1 MAIKDSISVKNT
13 ELQKAIEDAQALIDD
28 VNSDPEQAKTAMDLV
43 KKLQSDIDTLK
54 ELEKAMPGD
63 TGTPKEPE
71 STKADEPDK
80 LDEPKTDEPK
90 SDVAKLADDKES
102 TPPSDDPIDGEQVT
116 DPEDDKEKE
125 KEKRA
130 MPIQLNSTSKKTEVR
145 SLLNDFL
152 HSKGE
157 KRDGLTSTDAG
168 VLIPESIIYN
178 PEMAIDS
185 VTDLAG
191 LVTKQKVATPSGKY
205 PILKRASTTLPSV
218 EELAKNPD
226 LAKPE
231 FIDVR
236 WEIVTYRGVVPI
248 SQESIDDAQ
257 VDLTSL
263 VSNHI
268 NQIKINTTNEKIAK
282 VLAGFTAKTLD
293 ETKLV
298 DDLKDL
304 KNVTF
309 DPAYNLGWVMTQ
321 SMFNVLDKVKDGD
334 GRYLLQDQIGTET
347 GKALFG
353 LSVNVVE
360 DKAFGATG
368 EAKQVWLGD
377 LKRAVLFAD
386 RVDANVRWVDND
398 IYGQVL
404 QAVVRFDVEKADPDA
419 GVFASISA
427 PAEGGETK
435 SAKVK
440 TAK

>member
-13 ELQKAIEDAQALIDD
+13 ELQKAIDDAQSLIDD
-28 VNSDPEQAKTAMDLV
+28 VNSDPEQAKAAMDVV

-63 TGTPKEPE
+63 TSTPKEPE
-71 STKADEPDK
+71 AT
-80 LDEPKTDEPK
+80 KTDEPNSGK
-90 SDVAKLADDKES
+90 PSDPKPDGIKPDDKGP
-102 TPPSDDPIDGEQVT
+102 TPVATDDPIDGDTE
-116 DPEDDKEKE
+116 PEDDKKKE
-125 KEKRA
+125 KENRD
-130 MPIQLNSTSKKTEVR
+130 MPIQLNSTNKKTEVR
-145 SLLNDFL
+145 ALLNDYL

-157 KRDGLTSTDAG
+157 KRDGLTSTEAG

-191 LVTKQKVATPSGKY
+191 LVTKQKVATPSGNY

-218 EELAKNPD
+218 EELKKNPE
-226 LAKPE
+226 LANPE
-231 FIDVR
+231 FIDVE
-236 WEIVTYRGVVPI
+236 WKIVTYRGVVPI
-248 SQESIDDAQ
+248 SQESIDDSQ
-257 VDLTSL
+257 IDLTSL
-263 VSNHI
+263 VSEHI

-282 VLAGFTAKTLD
+282 VLSSFTSKTLD
-293 ETKLV
+293 EAKLV

-347 GKALFG
+347 GKTLFG
-353 LSVNVVE
+353 LAVNVVE

-377 LKRAVLFAD
+377 LKRAILFAD

-419 GVFASISA
+419 GVFASIA
-427 PAEGGETK
+427 ATAESKAKTK
-435 SAKVK
+435 VAKD
-440 TAK
+440 

>member
-13 ELQKAIEDAQALIDD
+13 ELQKAIDDAQALIND
-28 VNSDPEQAKTAMDLV
+28 VNSDPEQAKAAMDLV

-54 ELEKAMPGD
+54 ELEKAVPGD
-63 TGTPKEPE
+63 TGTSKDAEP
-71 STKADEPDK
+71 
-80 LDEPKTDEPK
+80 
-90 SDVAKLADDKES
+90 AKLADPKADDLKSDVDGTKTADDKEL
-102 TPPSDDPIDGEQVT
+102 TPPAATDDPIDGEPAT
-116 DPEDDKEKE
+116 DPEDDKKKE
-125 KEKRA
+125 KENRD
-130 MPIQLNSTSKKTEVR
+130 MPIQLNSTNKKTEVR

-347 GKALFG
+347 GKTLFG

-386 RVDANVRWVDND
+386 RVDASVRWVDND
-398 IYGQVL
+398 VYGQVL
-404 QAVVRFDVEKADPDA
+404 QAVVRFDVEEADPDA
-419 GVFASISA
+419 GVFASIAA

-435 SAKVK
+435 TAKAK

>member
-13 ELQKAIEDAQALIDD
+13 ELKKAIEDAQALIDD
-28 VNSDPEQAKTAMDLV
+28 VNSDPEQAKAAMDLV

-54 ELEKAMPGD
+54 ELEKAEPGDSDAGASNVGSDNSGDNNAGDTNADSDNAGSSDTGSSDTGSDNSGDNNTGDSD
-63 TGTPKEPE
+63 TGT
-71 STKADEPDK
+71 
-80 LDEPKTDEPK
+80 
-90 SDVAKLADDKES
+90 DDDNKK
-102 TPPSDDPIDGEQVT
+102 DP
-116 DPEDDKEKE
+116 
-125 KEKRA
+125 KEKRN
-130 MPIQLNSTSKKTEVR
+130 MPIKLNEGHKVEVR
-145 SLLNDFL
+145 DALNAFL

-157 KRDGLTSTDAG
+157 TRAGLTSTDAG

-178 PEMAIDS
+178 PDMAIET

-205 PILKRASTTLPSV
+205 PILKRASTTLPTV
-218 EELAKNPD
+218 EELEKNPE

-231 FIDVR
+231 FINVAWNID
-236 WEIVTYRGVVPI
+236 TFRGVIPV
-248 SQESIDDAQ
+248 SQESIADAQ
-257 VDLTSL
+257 VDLTAL
-263 VSNHI
+263 VSEHI
-268 NQIKINTTNEKIAK
+268 NQIKINTTNAKIAT
-282 VLAGFTAKTLD
+282 VLAGFTAKSLD
-293 ETKLV
+293 EANLV
-298 DDLKDL
+298 DELKDL

-309 DPAYNLGWVMTQ
+309 DPAYNLAWVMTQ

-334 GRYLLQDQIGTET
+334 GRYLLQDQIGTAT
-347 GKALFG
+347 GKTLFG
-353 LSVNVVE
+353 LNVTVVE

-419 GVFASISA
+419 GVFATIA
-427 PAEGGETK
+427 TT
-435 SAKVK
+435 
-440 TAK
+440 TA

>member
-13 ELQKAIEDAQALIDD
+13 ELQKAVDDAQALIDD
-28 VNSDPEQAKTAMDLV
+28 VNSDPEQAKAAMDLV

-54 ELEKAMPGD
+54 ELEKATPGD
-63 TGTPKEPE
+63 TGTPKEV
-71 STKADEPDK
+71 EPDK
-80 LDEPKTDEPK
+80 PADPNLEDVDPKKDDLK
-90 SDVAKLADDKES
+90 IADDKEP
-102 TPPSDDPIDGEQVT
+102 TPPATDDPIDGKPAT
-116 DPEDDKEKE
+116 DPEDDKKKE
-125 KEKRA
+125 KENRD
-130 MPIQLNSTSKKTEVR
+130 MPIKLNSTNKKTEVR
-145 SLLNDFL
+145 DLLNDFL

-157 KRDGLTSTDAG
+157 KREGLTSTDAG
-168 VLIPESIIYN
+168 VLIPESIIYD
-178 PEMAIDS
+178 PSIAIET

-218 EELAKNPD
+218 EELAKNPE

-268 NQIKINTTNEKIAK
+268 NQIKINTTNDKIAK
-282 VLAGFTAKTLD
+282 VLAGFTAKALD

-321 SMFNVLDKVKDGD
+321 SMFNALDKVKDGD

-347 GKALFG
+347 GKTLFG

-360 DKAFGATG
+360 DKAFGGTG
-368 EAKQVWLGD
+368 EAKQVWIGD
-377 LKRAVLFAD
+377 LKRAILFAD

-404 QAVVRFDVEKADPDA
+404 QAVIRFDVEKADPDA
-419 GVFASISA
+419 GVFASIAA
-427 PAEGGETK
+427 PAE
-435 SAKVK
+435 SKVK
-440 TAK
+440 G

>member
-13 ELQKAIEDAQALIDD
+13 ELQKAIDDAQALIDD
-28 VNSDPEQAKTAMDLV
+28 VNSDPEQAKAAMDLV
-43 KKLQSDIDTLK
+43 KKLQSDVDTLK
-54 ELEKAMPGD
+54 ELEKAIPGD
-63 TGTPKEPE
+63 AGTPKEPE
-71 STKADEPDK
+71 SDKPD
-80 LDEPKTDEPK
+80 DVK
-90 SDVAKLADDKES
+90 SDGPKKDDLKPDDDKE
-102 TPPSDDPIDGEQVT
+102 TPPTDDPIAGEPAT

-125 KEKRA
+125 KENRA
-130 MPIQLNSTSKKTEVR
+130 MPIQLNSTDKKTEVR

-168 VLIPESIIYN
+168 VLIPESIIYD
-178 PEMAIDS
+178 PSIAIET

-218 EELAKNPD
+218 EELAKNPE

-268 NQIKINTTNEKIAK
+268 NQIKINTTNDKIAK

-304 KNVTF
+304 KNITF

-321 SMFNVLDKVKDGD
+321 SMFNALDKVKDGD

-347 GKALFG
+347 GKTLFG

-368 EAKQVWLGD
+368 EAKQVWIGD
-377 LKRAVLFAD
+377 LKRAILFAD

-404 QAVVRFDVEKADPDA
+404 QAVIRFDVEKADPDA
-419 GVFASISA
+419 GVFASIAA
-427 PAEGGETK
+427 PAESK
-435 SAKVK
+435 AK
-440 TAK
+440 AKAKAE

>member
-13 ELQKAIEDAQALIDD
+13 ELQKAVDDAQALIDD
-28 VNSDPEQAKTAMDLV
+28 VNSDPEQAKAAMDLV

-54 ELEKAMPGD
+54 ELEKATPGD
-63 TGTPKEPE
+63 TGTPKEV
-71 STKADEPDK
+71 EPDK
-80 LDEPKTDEPK
+80 PADPNLEDVDPKKDDLK
-90 SDVAKLADDKES
+90 IADDKEP
-102 TPPSDDPIDGEQVT
+102 TPPATDDPIDGKPAT
-116 DPEDDKEKE
+116 DPEDDKKKE
-125 KEKRA
+125 KENRD
-130 MPIQLNSTSKKTEVR
+130 MPIKLNSTNKKTEVR
-145 SLLNDFL
+145 DLLNDFL

-157 KRDGLTSTDAG
+157 KREGLTSTDAG
-168 VLIPESIIYN
+168 VLIPESIIYD
-178 PEMAIDS
+178 PSIAIET

-218 EELAKNPD
+218 EELAKNPE

-268 NQIKINTTNEKIAK
+268 NQIKINTTNDKIAK
-282 VLAGFTAKTLD
+282 VLAGFTAKALD

-321 SMFNVLDKVKDGD
+321 SMFNALDKVKDGD

-347 GKALFG
+347 GKTLFG

-360 DKAFGATG
+360 DKAFGGTG
-368 EAKQVWLGD
+368 EAKQVWIGD
-377 LKRAVLFAD
+377 LKRAILFAD

-404 QAVVRFDVEKADPDA
+404 QAVIRFDVEKADPDA
-419 GVFASISA
+419 GVFASIAA
-427 PAEGGETK
+427 PAK
-435 SAKVK
+435 S
-440 TAK
+440 

>member
-1 MAIKDSISVKNT
+1 MAIKDSILVKNT
-13 ELQKAIEDAQALIDD
+13 ELQKAIDDAQALIDD
-28 VNSDPEQAKTAMDLV
+28 VNSDPEQAKSAMDLV
-43 KKLQSDIDTLK
+43 KKLEADIDTLK
-54 ELEKAMPGD
+54 ELEKATPSD

-71 STKADEPDK
+71 TDKPTDPKPTDVKPDDPK
-80 LDEPKTDEPK
+80 KDNPKT
-90 SDVAKLADDKES
+90 ADDGKEP
-102 TPPSDDPIDGEQVT
+102 TPPASDDPIDGEPAT
-116 DPEDDKEKE
+116 DPEDDKKKE
-125 KEKRA
+125 KENRA
-130 MPIQLNSTSKKTEVR
+130 MPIQLNSTNKKTEVR

-168 VLIPESIIYN
+168 VLIPESIIYD
-178 PEMAIDS
+178 PSIAIET

-218 EELAKNPD
+218 EELAKNPE

-257 VDLTSL
+257 VDLTAL

-268 NQIKINTTNEKIAK
+268 NQIKINTTNDKIAK

-321 SMFNVLDKVKDGD
+321 SMFNALDKVKDGD

-347 GKALFG
+347 GKTLFG

-368 EAKQVWLGD
+368 EAKQVWIGD
-377 LKRAVLFAD
+377 LKRAILFAD

-404 QAVVRFDVEKADPDA
+404 QAVIRFDVEKADPDA
-419 GVFASISA
+419 GVFASIAA
-427 PAEGGETK
+427 PAE
-435 SAKVK
+435 SKVK
-440 TAK
+440 AKAKAE